1 MEKKQPILA
10 CVGREAVSIDSALL
24 TELLLSFRTTTIGIK
39 QKADQVS
46 QALRMIADGA
56 HPNDGLERF
65 KEIITTEFLYV
76 QLVEASKF
84 AKQATAVPE
93 VATYNSEDIF

>member
-1 MEKKQPILA
+1 MKQEQPILA
-10 CVGREAVSIDSALL
+10 CAGREAVSIDSALL

-39 QKADQVS
+39 EKASQVADS
-46 QALRMIADGA
+46 LRMIADGA

-84 AKQATAVPE
+84 AKRATAVPE
-93 VATYNSEDIF
+93 PATYNSEDIF